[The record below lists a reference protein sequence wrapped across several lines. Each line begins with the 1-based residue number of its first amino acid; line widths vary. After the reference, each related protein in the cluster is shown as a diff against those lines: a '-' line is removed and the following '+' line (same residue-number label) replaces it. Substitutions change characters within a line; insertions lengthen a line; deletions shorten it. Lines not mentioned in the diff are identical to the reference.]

1 MTTIVQFPKP
11 LRPVKLEKPKRG
23 KPDPEIKQYLEA
35 FTADVKNG
43 RVASFCIVWVRK
55 DLEEDTT
62 YFMDG
67 ETNAALVG
75 LAVQATIGMAV
86 GAEDE

>member
-1 MTTIVQFPKP
+1 MTTIVPFPKP

-23 KPDPEIKQYLEA
+23 KPDPEIKQYLEE
-35 FTADVKNG
+35 FNADVKNG

-55 DLEEDTT
+55 DLVEDTT
-62 YFMDG
+62 YYMDG

-75 LAVQATIGMAV
+75 LAVQAVIGMAV
-86 GAEDE
+86 GVEGE

>member
-23 KPDPEIKQYLEA
+23 KPDPEVKQYLEA
-35 FTADVKNG
+35 FTTDVKNG
-43 RVASFCIVWVRK
+43 RVASFCVVWVRK
-55 DLEEDTT
+55 DLAEDTT
-62 YFMDG
+62 YYMDG

-75 LAVQATIGMAV
+75 LAVQAVIGMAV
-86 GAEDE
+86 GVEGE